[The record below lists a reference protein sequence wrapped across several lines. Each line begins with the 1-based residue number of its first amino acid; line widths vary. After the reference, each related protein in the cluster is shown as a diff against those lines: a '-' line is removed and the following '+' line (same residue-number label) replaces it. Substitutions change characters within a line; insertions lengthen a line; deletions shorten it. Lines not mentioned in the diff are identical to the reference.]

1 MSKEELNTA
10 QFKQIQN
17 MQTILSELEKGMEE
31 FETQLDNFEAKQK
44 SLQELSK
51 YYGSEAWFEDIK
63 SYDEGKLPKGQNYSV
78 LCEDPVFDVIG
89 DNYRMAIRL
98 LEVAT
103 EIIKNH

>member
-1 MSKEELNTA
+1 MELNTA
-10 QFKQIQN
+10 QFKQIQH

-31 FETQLDNFEAKQK
+31 FETQLDSFELKQK

-51 YYGSEAWFEDIK
+51 YYGSETWFEDTK
-63 SYDEGKLPKGQNYSV
+63 SYDEGNLPKGQNYSV
-78 LCEDPVFDVIG
+78 LGEDQVFDVIG